1 VFYVISTHFTA
12 TPHIPLSSPD
22 LKSCSFECKSQVK
35 PENFTTDLHN
45 RLYALYAQ

>member
-1 VFYVISTHFTA
+1 VISKHFTA

-22 LKSCSFECKSQVK
+22 LKPSSIRCSSQVK
-35 PENFTTDLHN
+35 PKDFTSDLQS